1 MLNIFKSELLKLK
14 KDTMF
19 FTGTIIC
26 ILVPV
31 FVIVKDK
38 FLSTPP
44 TEIIDWVMTCHL
56 IDFLF
61 LSALSSFI
69 ITNLV
74 QKEYQSGTLTNILSS
89 AVSRVS
95 FIFSKLAIWFLWY
108 ILLLIY
114 MEVTTIIGSN
124 LIYPT
129 QFNSEIAK
137 TIVIMFTKFGLL
149 AFIALVPLLWVTIRQ
164 RKLFYPAILVGIGL
178 TGILLGG
185 TSISMELILP
195 ASIVPW
201 TAVSLV
207 AIYQVESPYIIIGT
221 ISIIL
226 VGVVGLFLAL
236 RELYKQDQ

>member
-19 FTGTIIC
+19 FSGTIIC
-26 ILVPV
+26 ISVPV

-38 FLSTPP
+38 YLSTPP
-44 TEIIDWVMTCHL
+44 TEIMDWAMTCHL

-74 QKEYQSGTLTNILSS
+74 QKEYQSGTLINILSS
-89 AVSRVS
+89 AVSRAS
-95 FIFSKLAIWFLWY
+95 FIFSKLSVWFLWY

-114 MEVTTIIGSN
+114 MEATTIIGGS
-124 LIYPT
+124 LIYPA
-129 QFNSEIAK
+129 QFNFEFAK
-137 TIVIMFTKFGLL
+137 TIILLFTKFGLL
-149 AFIALVPLLWVTIRQ
+149 AFMALVPLLWVTIRQ
-164 RKLFYPAILVGIGL
+164 RKLFYPAILAGIGL

-185 TSISMELILP
+185 TIVSMELILP

-201 TAVSLV
+201 TAVSLI

-226 VGVVGLFLAL
+226 IGAVGLFFAL

>member
-1 MLNIFKSELLKLK
+1 
-14 KDTMF
+14 MF
-19 FTGTIIC
+19 FTGTSIC
-26 ILVPV
+26 VLVPV
-31 FVIVKDK
+31 FVIIKDK

-44 TEIIDWVMTCHL
+44 TEIMDWVMTCHL

-69 ITNLV
+69 VTNLI

-89 AVSRVS
+89 AVSRAA
-95 FIFSKLAIWFLWY
+95 FIFSKLAVWFLWY

-114 MEVTTIIGSN
+114 MEAITVIGGN
-124 LIYPT
+124 LIYPS
-129 QFNSEIAK
+129 QFNSEFTK
-137 TIVIMFTKFGLL
+137 TIIIMFTKFGLL
-149 AFIALVPLLWVTIRQ
+149 AFITLVPLLWVTIRQ

-185 TSISMELILP
+185 TSISMEMILP

-207 AIYQVESPYIIIGT
+207 AIYQVENPYIIIST

-226 VGVVGLFLAL
+226 VGIIGLFLAL